1 MKSNMVKKL
10 LCLCDLFSL
19 YHNPPSQ
26 DKHVYQTSQT
36 NNFLYIQSLTF
47 EESQDIL
54 LTHFIFYLIQSL
66 VELNLFSL
74 ENIVC

>member
-1 MKSNMVKKL
+1 
-10 LCLCDLFSL
+10 
-19 YHNPPSQ
+19 
-26 DKHVYQTSQT
+26 
-36 NNFLYIQSLTF
+36 
-47 EESQDIL
+47 